1 MFKKDDIIF
10 LAAGDSAA
18 SIEHVV
24 LVKEYD
30 EQKNIIVTN
39 KCVTFIK
46 DLRTGAVQSFI
57 NFGIYSS
64 MPAIENGTY
73 GDTIINLNKFDFC
86 GLVTEKSMIDNFNS
100 ACSKL
105 IVAGTPEA
113 KNKSIIL

>member
-46 DLRTGAVQSFI
+46 DLRTEQF
-57 NFGIYSS
+57 
-64 MPAIENGTY
+64 
-73 GDTIINLNKFDFC
+73 NLY
-86 GLVTEKSMIDNFNS
+86 
-100 ACSKL
+100 
-105 IVAGTPEA
+105 
-113 KNKSIIL
+113 